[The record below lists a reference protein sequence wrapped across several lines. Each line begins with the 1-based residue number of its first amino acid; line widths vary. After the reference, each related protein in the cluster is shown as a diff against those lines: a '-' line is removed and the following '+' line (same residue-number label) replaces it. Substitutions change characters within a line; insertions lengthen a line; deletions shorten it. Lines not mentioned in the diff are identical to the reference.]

1 MQRYLIKRIIQAII
15 TIFLMSIIV
24 FLLGRLSGDPVPLL
38 LGDLATKEDVEL
50 VTRELG
56 LDKPIPVQYAI
67 FLKKALQGDLGRSIR
82 GARRPV
88 VDQIVE
94 RIPASFQ
101 LAVAAMLLSIIIG
114 IPIGVISAVRRG
126 SFLDTAGRVLAM
138 LGQSMPAFWVGIVL
152 MYVISV
158 QFRLLPTSGYGSF
171 KQIILPAV
179 ALSGISLAGI
189 VRLTRSSM
197 LDVLSG
203 EYVKLARI
211 KGLDERLVIW
221 KHAFSNSLI
230 PVLTFLGTL
239 LTGLMTGVVVIETIF
254 AWPGLGRLAW
264 EAVSTRDF
272 PMIQAVVLFI
282 TFMFVT
288 ANLVVDILYAYVDPR
303 IRYT

>member
-1 MQRYLIKRIIQAII
+1 MQRYLIKRIIQSII
-15 TIFLMSIIV
+15 TIFLMSVII
-24 FLLGRLSGDPVPLL
+24 FTLGRLSGDPVVLL
-38 LGDLATKEDVEL
+38 LGDLATKEEKEL
-50 VTRELG
+50 ITRNLG
-56 LDKPIPVQYAI
+56 LDKPFPVQYAV
-67 FLKKALQGDLGRSIR
+67 FLVDAVQGDLGNSVR

-88 VDQIVE
+88 VQMIGE

-101 LAVAAMLLSIIIG
+101 LAAVAAFLSIIIG
-114 IPIGVISAVRRG
+114 IPIGIITAVRRG

-152 MYVISV
+152 MYVFAV
-158 QFRLLPTSGYGSF
+158 QLHWLPTSGYGSPA
-171 KQIILPAV
+171 QIILPAV
-179 ALSGISLAGI
+179 ALSGVSLAGI

-197 LDVLSG
+197 LDVLGG

-211 KGLDERLVIW
+211 KGLSETKVIW

-239 LTGLMTGVVVIETIF
+239 LTGLMAGVVVIETIF

-264 EAVSTRDF
+264 EAVSTRDY
-272 PMIQAVVLFI
+272 PTIQGVVLFM
-282 TFMFVT
+282 TLLFVT

-303 IRYT
+303 IRYK

>member
-1 MQRYLIKRIIQAII
+1 MQRYLLKRIIQAIV

-38 LGDLATKEDVEL
+38 LGDLATKEDRAL
-50 VTRELG
+50 ITKDLG
-56 LDKPIPVQYAI
+56 LDKPIPVQYGI
-67 FLKKALQGDLGRSIR
+67 FLKNALHGDLGRSIR

-88 VDQIVE
+88 VTQVLE
-94 RIPASFQ
+94 RIPASFE
-101 LAVAAMLLSIIIG
+101 LAAAAAFLSIIIG
-114 IPIGVISAVRRG
+114 IPIGIISAVRRG
-126 SFLDTAGRVLAM
+126 SFLDTGGRVLAM

-158 QFRLLPTSGYGSF
+158 QFRWLPTSGYGSF

-197 LDVLSG
+197 LDVLGG

-211 KGLDERLVIW
+211 KGLPERMVIW

-230 PVLTFLGTL
+230 PVLTFIGTL

-272 PMIQAVVLFI
+272 PTIQAVVLFM
-282 TFMFVT
+282 TLLFVT

>member
-1 MQRYLIKRIIQAII
+1 MQRYLLKRILQAIV
-15 TIFLMSIIV
+15 TLFLMSIIV

-88 VDQIVE
+88 VAQIVE

-152 MYVISV
+152 MYIISV

-179 ALSGISLAGI
+179 SLSGISLAGI

-211 KGLDERLVIW
+211 KGLSERMVIW

>member
-1 MQRYLIKRIIQAII
+1 
-15 TIFLMSIIV
+15 MSIIV
-24 FLLGRLSGDPVPLL
+24 FILGRLSGDPVALL
-38 LGDLATKEDVEL
+38 LGEQATKEEVEL
-50 VTRELG
+50 ITKDLG
-56 LDKPIPVQYAI
+56 LDKPLPVQYGV
-67 FLKKALQGDLGRSIR
+67 FLSNALHGDLGKSIR

-88 VDQIVE
+88 IQMLGE

-101 LAVAAMLLSIIIG
+101 LAAVAAFLSIIIG

-158 QFRLLPTSGYGSF
+158 QLRWLPTSGYGSV
-171 KQIILPAV
+171 KQIILPAI
-179 ALSGISLAGI
+179 ALSGVSLAGI

-197 LDVLSG
+197 LDVLGG

-211 KGLDERLVIW
+211 KGLSETRVIW

-230 PVLTFLGTL
+230 PVLTFVGTL
-239 LTGLMTGVVVIETIF
+239 LTGLMAGVVVIETIF

-264 EAVSTRDF
+264 EAVSTRDY
-272 PMIQAVVLFI
+272 PTIQGVVLFM
-282 TFMFVT
+282 TFLFVT

-303 IRYT
+303 IRYN

>member
-197 LDVLSG
+197 LDVLSTPS
-203 EYVKLARI
+203 A
-211 KGLDERLVIW
+211 
-221 KHAFSNSLI
+221 
-230 PVLTFLGTL
+230 
-239 LTGLMTGVVVIETIF
+239 
-254 AWPGLGRLAW
+254 
-264 EAVSTRDF
+264 
-272 PMIQAVVLFI
+272 
-282 TFMFVT
+282 T
-288 ANLVVDILYAYVDPR
+288 A
-303 IRYT
+303 

>member
-1 MQRYLIKRIIQAII
+1 MQRYLLKRIVQAII
-15 TIFLMSIIV
+15 TIFLMSIII
-24 FLLGRLSGDPVPLL
+24 FLLGRLSGDPVVLL
-38 LGDLATKEDVEL
+38 LGDLATEEEVQLITK
-50 VTRELG
+50 ELG
-56 LDKPIPVQYAI
+56 LDKPLPVQYTV
-67 FLKKALQGDLGRSIR
+67 FLTNALKGDLGESIR

-88 VDQIVE
+88 LDMIAE
-94 RIPASFQ
+94 RIPASFL
-101 LAVAAMLLSIIIG
+101 LAIAAMLISVVIG

-126 SFLDTAGRVLAM
+126 SIFDTLGRVFAM

-158 QFRLLPTSGYGSF
+158 QFRWLPTSGYGNF
-171 KQIILPAV
+171 KQLILPAV
-179 ALSGISLAGI
+179 SLSGISLAGI

-203 EYVKLARI
+203 EYIKLARI
-211 KGLDERLVIW
+211 KGLSESKVIW

-230 PVLTFLGTL
+230 PLLTFLGTL

-272 PMIQAVVLFI
+272 PMIQGVVLFM
-282 TFMFVT
+282 TFMFVA
-288 ANLVVDILYAYVDPR
+288 ANLIIDLLYAYVDPR

>member
-1 MQRYLIKRIIQAII
+1 
-15 TIFLMSIIV
+15 MSIII

-38 LGDLATKEDVEL
+38 LGDLATKEEVEL
-50 VTRELG
+50 ITKDLG
-56 LDKPIPVQYAI
+56 LDKPVPVQYAI
-67 FLKKALQGDLGRSIR
+67 FLQKALQGDLGQSIR
-82 GARRPV
+82 GARRSV
-88 VDQIVE
+88 VLQIIE

-101 LAVAAMLLSIIIG
+101 LAVASMLLSIIIG
-114 IPIGVISAVRRG
+114 LPIGVFSAVRRG
-126 SFLDTAGRVLAM
+126 SFLDTAGRMLAM

-152 MYVISV
+152 MYIISV

-171 KQIILPAV
+171 RQIILPAV

-197 LDVLSG
+197 LDVLGG

-211 KGLDERLVIW
+211 KGLSEKVVIW

-230 PVLTFLGTL
+230 PLLTFLGTL

-272 PMIQAVVLFI
+272 PMIQGVVLFM

-288 ANLVVDILYAYVDPR
+288 ANLVVDLLYAYVDPR
-303 IRYT
+303 IRYK

>member
-24 FLLGRLSGDPVPLL
+24 FVLGRLSGDPVVLL
-38 LGDLATKEDVEL
+38 LGDLATEEEKEL
-50 VTRELG
+50 ITRDLG
-56 LDKPIPVQYAI
+56 LDKPLPVQYGI
-67 FLKKALQGDLGRSIR
+67 FLSEIAQGDLGKSIR

-88 VDQIVE
+88 SQMIGE

-101 LAVAAMLLSIIIG
+101 LAAVAALFSIIIG
-114 IPIGVISAVRRG
+114 IPLGIITAVRRG
-126 SFLDTAGRVLAM
+126 SLLDIAGRALSM

-152 MYVISV
+152 MYIFAV
-158 QFRLLPTSGYGSF
+158 QLNWLPTSGYGQPT
-171 KQIILPAV
+171 QIILPAI
-179 ALSGISLAGI
+179 ALGGVSLAGI

-197 LDVLSG
+197 LEVLNG

-211 KGLDERLVIW
+211 KGLSETKVIW
-221 KHAFSNSLI
+221 KHAFSNSMI

-254 AWPGLGRLAW
+254 SWPGLGRLAW
-264 EAVSTRDF
+264 EAVSTRDY
-272 PMIQAVVLFI
+272 PTIQGVVLFM
-282 TFMFVT
+282 TLLFVT

-303 IRYT
+303 IRYK